1 MSKSKVEHTTIR
13 NEKLFCL
20 NCGGQHP
27 LVMPIPIKEMT
38 NKIVEAWEEALGLL
52 QQ

>member
-1 MSKSKVEHTTIR
+1 MLVAGVFRIVKLLKLKNMSKSKVEHTTIR

-27 LVMPIPIKEMT
+27 LV
-38 NKIVEAWEEALGLL
+38 L
-52 QQ
+52 